1 MGEVRLR
8 CKYEQGQ
15 KIIPGVNT
23 TTTIAELLAKIEAI
37 SGNGSFHAV

>member
-15 KIIPGVNT
+15 KVIPDVKT
-23 TTTIAELLAKIEAI
+23 TTTIAELLDKIEAI
-37 SGNGSFHAV
+37 SGNGSFM